1 MQSPTFTLHLKEHE
15 CDVKD
20 QELLKEILT
29 KCIKER
35 TNYRDMKPIV
45 ENQLGGEFLA
55 KKSGVN
61 IPSKNQAP

>member
-1 MQSPTFTLHLKEHE
+1 MRDNLSQSSDNHASKAFTPMQSPTFTLHLKEHE

-29 KCIKER
+29 KCIQER

-45 ENQLGGEFLA
+45 EN
-55 KKSGVN
+55 
-61 IPSKNQAP
+61 